1 MKRKPLHSMNKKGF
15 FFKHSSILLGAVL
28 GYRGCVTEVARRLKN
43 YKRMDHDGP
52 LDFDLK

>member
-28 GYRGCVTEVARRLKN
+28 GYRGCVTELARRLKN